1 MSGIF
6 WSWEELLIDL
16 SDELGRSLKLQLL
29 ERNIGS
35 LVFYL
40 KGPVKKEMDRVTRD
54 AIDLSHLTCKACV
67 ADGDM
72 RESSRR

>member
-1 MSGIF
+1 MSSGA
-6 WSWEELLIDL
+6 
-16 SDELGRSLKLQLL
+16 RSSFSYSK
-29 ERNIGS
+29 ETFGS

>member
-29 ERNIGS
+29 ERNIRFARLLSQGTREERNGPRNPRRDRS
-35 LVFYL
+35 LAL
-40 KGPVKKEMDRVTRD
+40 
-54 AIDLSHLTCKACV
+54 DL
-67 ADGDM
+67 
-72 RESSRR
+72 